1 MRIHITATE
10 FDPVGRLVIDA
21 LPSSDVRSVGRRVN
35 RVPTLDLGAAVN
47 DRGFSH
53 ADRTFRIRWQSTKA
67 SNDAVAYLLKTH
79 NRVNVSTDE
88 GVFLA
93 VIETFQN
100 VSARESELV
109 LLITERLGP

>member
-1 MRIHITATE
+1 MRIHITALE
-10 FDPVGRLVIDA
+10 FDPIGRLIIDA
-21 LPSSDVRSVGRRVN
+21 LPDSETRGIRRRVN

-53 ADRTFRIRWQSTKA
+53 ADRTFRVRWHSTPA
-67 SNDAVAYLLKTH
+67 TNDAAAYLLKTH
-79 NRVNVSTDE
+79 NQVNVSTDE
-88 GVFLA
+88 GVFRA
-93 VIETFQN
+93 VIESYQE